1 MGPQLSLSQCGCKCK
16 RKNTFQ
22 RLYLCNYAFC
32 FSQSSITFSQCSPED
47 LAVAFNNRGQ
57 IKYFRVDFY
66 EAMDDYTEAIRIK
79 PSFEVAYYNRG
90 LIKYRLGY
98 FDEAVKDFQ
107 KVLALN
113 PEFKD
118 AQISLQQSLLDK
130 EEKTRRMADLSK
142 DCAV

>member
-1 MGPQLSLSQCGCKCK
+1 MESALLKAANAKLEGRQLEAAEE
-16 RKNTFQ
+16 
-22 RLYLCNYAFC
+22 LYERVIESCR
-32 FSQSSITFSQCSPED
+32 QGGQCSPED